1 MKLKQTQG
9 HTECLHSTEIQE
21 RKLVLQYVYLN
32 RIELALK
39 KLEESKALIKE
50 AQEIKETKENLE
62 FELIK
67 LKKQR
72 SDSEELIDQA
82 IKEIETLKKNNV
94 KKVITDG

>member
-1 MKLKQTQG
+1 MRNLTD
-9 HTECLHSTEIQE
+9 
-21 RKLVLQYVYLN
+21 YLN

-39 KLEESKALIKE
+39 KLEENKALIKE
-50 AQEIKETKENLE
+50 AQEIKKIKKNLE
-62 FELIK
+62 FEIIK

-82 IKEIETLKKNNV
+82 IKEIETLKKNKV